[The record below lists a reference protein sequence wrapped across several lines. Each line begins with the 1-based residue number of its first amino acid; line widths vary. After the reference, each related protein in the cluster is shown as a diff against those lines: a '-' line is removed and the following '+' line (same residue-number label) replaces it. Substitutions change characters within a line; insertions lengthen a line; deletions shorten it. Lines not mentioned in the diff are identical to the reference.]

1 MRVVPVAAMV
11 AVGALVFAS
20 SASTSFSG
28 DIGAIAFDR
37 PGDAN
42 VDIYTMNADGS
53 DLRNITNNPAGDHDP
68 RYSRDGK
75 RIAFVSNRDGNW
87 EIYVMNADGSGQTR
101 LTYDPAEDELPAWT
115 ADGHIVFVSHRDGNA
130 DLYVMG
136 SDGSGVRRLT
146 FDRFD
151 YFPAPAPTGDKVA
164 FISDRDGT
172 FDIYTISIG
181 DGSIARVTDSPVADT
196 WPIWSP
202 DGTMI
207 AFTRWNGSVHV
218 LYTVN
223 VDGSALTQ
231 VTNVPGREEAAPAW
245 SPDGKQLAFLGC
257 YTNNCDLI
265 VRNADGSGS
274 ETTLV
279 HGGAGAPDWQALPRN
294 TSTPGSGG
302 ASIAAAPEL
311 PVGQQ
316 HAANRSGGPD
326 YWRATLRRG
335 DEVLVRFGASGTGS
349 VRLCLLPPTITDVSP
364 DNAICA
370 ESETV
375 SAGGTRVVGLIASSS
390 GRWTLAFDAC
400 GSCDLVFHP
409 HDWTE
414 VSYAV
419 TLLVRRYTQVTV
431 HAPTSVRA
439 GASFVCAGRVA
450 GASGGRIHMELR
462 DGSGW
467 VRIATGPIR
476 SDGGFTVRTR
486 VAGPARRTS
495 IRLSYRGDAGH
506 LPSETAVALR
516 VR

>member
-1 MRVVPVAAMV
+1 M
-11 AVGALVFAS
+11 
-20 SASTSFSG
+20 
-28 DIGAIAFDR
+28 
-37 PGDAN
+37 
-42 VDIYTMNADGS
+42 
-53 DLRNITNNPAGDHDP
+53 
-68 RYSRDGK
+68 
-75 RIAFVSNRDGNW
+75 
-87 EIYVMNADGSGQTR
+87 
-101 LTYDPAEDELPAWT
+101 
-115 ADGHIVFVSHRDGNA
+115 
-130 DLYVMG
+130 
-136 SDGSGVRRLT
+136 
-146 FDRFD
+146 
-151 YFPAPAPTGDKVA
+151 
-164 FISDRDGT
+164 
-172 FDIYTISIG
+172 
-181 DGSIARVTDSPVADT
+181 
-196 WPIWSP
+196 
-202 DGTMI
+202 
-207 AFTRWNGSVHV
+207 HV

-231 VTNVPGREEAAPAW
+231 VTNAPGREEAAPAW

-257 YTNNCDLI
+257 YGNNCDLI
-265 VRNADGSGS
+265 VRNADGSGG

-335 DEVLVRFGASGTGS
+335 DEVLVRFAASGTGS
-349 VRLCLLPPTITDVSP
+349 VRLCLLPPTITDAGS
-364 DNAICA
+364 DNAICTDSGTA
-370 ESETV
+370 

-431 HAPTSVRA
+431 QAPTRVRA
-439 GASFVCAGRVA
+439 GASFACAGRVA
-450 GASGGRIHMELR
+450 GASGGRIQMELR
-462 DGSGW
+462 AGSGW

-476 SDGGFTVRTR
+476 SDGGFTLRTR

-506 LPSETAVALR
+506 LPSETTFALR